1 MEDGSSMLCER
12 CKVREANIQY
22 TEIVGGVKT
31 EHHFCAQC
39 AKELDFGPYSAIF
52 DSEFPLGKLLSGL
65 LGVGQTQEEEMA
77 THVVCPTCKT
87 SYGEFVKNSQFGCPD
102 CYGVFD
108 LLIGEKI
115 RQLQGNDTHKGKR
128 PKKIQASA
136 HGAFPFGE
144 IPGMTK
150 HVTRSDWKNRPNPEM
165 MDEDDGL
172 PMPDGSRIRE
182 DEDERDVYA
191 GSQMQGISPGTV
203 PDAENQKDVRRAE
216 EETRMMQE
224 AQNVRLQA
232 KISQLERR
240 LKEALREEDYE
251 SAVLCRD
258 QIRKLKEEIGKC

>member
-1 MEDGSSMLCER
+1 MEDKSSMLCER

-22 TEIVGGVKT
+22 TEIVNGVKT

-65 LGVGQTQEEEMA
+65 LGVGQTQEDEMA
-77 THVVCPTCKT
+77 AHVVCPTCKT

-115 RQLQGNDTHKGKR
+115 RQLQGSDTHKGKR
-128 PKKIQASA
+128 PKKIQAGT

-144 IPGMTK
+144 IPGMHRQKPQTQ
-150 HVTRSDWKNRPNPEM
+150 KNMENLE
-165 MDEDDGL
+165 DEDEGM
-172 PMPDGSRIRE
+172 PMPDGSRLRE
-182 DEDERDVYA
+182 DEMNRDVYP
-191 GSQMQGISPGTV
+191 GSQMQGISPGAR
-203 PDAENQKDVRRAE
+203 PEAEDAEHMRAAE
-216 EETRMMQE
+216 EEASARQDI
-224 AQNVRLQA
+224 QNVRIQA

-240 LKEALREEDYE
+240 LKESLKEEDYE
-251 SAVLCRD
+251 SAAQCRD

>member
-1 MEDGSSMLCER
+1 MLCER

-150 HVTRSDWKNRPNPEM
+150 NVTRSDWKNRPNQI
-165 MDEDDGL
+165 G
-172 PMPDGSRIRE
+172 
-182 DEDERDVYA
+182 
-191 GSQMQGISPGTV
+191 
-203 PDAENQKDVRRAE
+203 RAH
-216 EETRMMQE
+216 
-224 AQNVRLQA
+224 V
-232 KISQLERR
+232 
-240 LKEALREEDYE
+240 
-251 SAVLCRD
+251 
-258 QIRKLKEEIGKC
+258 

>member
-1 MEDGSSMLCER
+1 MEDRSSMLCER

-65 LGVGQTQEEEMA
+65 LGVGQSQEEEMA
-77 THVVCPTCKT
+77 AHVVCPTCKT

-115 RQLQGNDTHKGKR
+115 RQLQGNDAHKGKR
-128 PKKIQASA
+128 PKKIQANA
-136 HGAFPFGE
+136 RGAFPFGE
-144 IPGMTK
+144 IPGMQRQEPK
-150 HVTRSDWKNRPNPEM
+150 SKPET
-165 MDEDDGL
+165 DEGM

-182 DEDERDVYA
+182 DAGERDVYA
-191 GSQMQGISPGTV
+191 GSQMQGISPGRV
-203 PDAENQKDVRRAE
+203 PDAQKQKDLRTAE
-216 EETRMMQE
+216 EEANMRQD
-224 AQNVRLQA
+224 AQNVRIQA

-240 LKEALREEDYE
+240 LKEALKEEDYE
-251 SAVLCRD
+251 SAAWCRD